1 MNSTVDATVVV
12 RTIGRPEMLRRCLE
26 SLTACQPRA
35 AEIVVV
41 DQSRG
46 GDTAAVVD
54 AFEPAGARR
63 VISAERGRSIAANL
77 GLASAAHDLVFFTD
91 DDCTVR
97 KDWIERG
104 AGYLAQDRALC
115 VTGRILADG
124 DPFNVPVT
132 RTALRPRNWR
142 GRPISAN
149 LYACN
154 FACFRDSALAI
165 GGFDEALRTME
176 DWDLGYRW
184 VKSGR
189 PMAYVPDLVVW
200 HHDWRDAE
208 EMDLVWRD
216 YAEGVA
222 AFYRKLVRVR
232 DPAAGYFLA
241 RDIRDALRSLVG
253 PARRPHTRLHN
264 PRTVFVAALLRELV
278 RPSRP

>member
-1 MNSTVDATVVV
+1 MSSTVDATVVV

-26 SLTACQPRA
+26 SLTTCEPRA

-41 DQSRG
+41 DQSH
-46 GDTAAVVD
+46 GDETASVVES
-54 AFEPAGARR
+54 FGSAGARR
-63 VISAERGRSIAANL
+63 VISTERGRSIAANL
-77 GLASAAHDLVFFTD
+77 GIASAAHDLVFFTD

-104 AGYLAQDRALC
+104 SAYLAQDPALC
-115 VTGRILADG
+115 VTGRILAEG
-124 DPFNVPVT
+124 NPFNVPVI
-132 RTALRPRNWR
+132 RTSLRPRNWR

-154 FACFRDSALAI
+154 FACHREAAFAV

-189 PMAYVPDLVVW
+189 PMAYVPDLVVR
-200 HHDWRDAE
+200 HHDWRSAE
-208 EMDLVWRD
+208 EMDQVWRD

-222 AFYRKLVRVR
+222 AFYRKLMRAR
-232 DPAAGYFLA
+232 DPSVGYFLA
-241 RDIRDALRSLVG
+241 RDIRNALRSLVR
-253 PARRPHTRLHN
+253 PAIRPHTRLHN
-264 PRTVFVAALLRELV
+264 PRTVFVAALLRELM